1 MLRDQSVRINFV
13 MTNRVTQ
20 LFKIQYPII
29 QAGMV
34 WVSGWKLATAV
45 SNAGALGLIGAGSM
59 KTDLLREHIQKTTG
73 ATNNSFGVNIPLLRG
88 DIDELIKVVL
98 EEQVKIIFTSAGHP
112 GRHIEKF
119 KNAGC
124 TIVHVVANVK
134 QALKAQECGCDGVV
148 AEGFEAGGHNGMDEI
163 TTLTLV
169 PQVVDAVKIP
179 VIAAGGIADG
189 RGMTAAFALGA
200 EGVQIGTRF
209 AATIESSAHEFY
221 KQKIVDAN
229 EGDTVITYRN
239 ILPVRAM
246 KNPFMVQV
254 QKEETQKGMT
264 RERMMEL
271 HAKGR
276 ERKGIFEGNWEEGE
290 LEMGQSSGL
299 VHDIVSAKVIVDRL
313 MKEFEETKYRL
324 IH

>member
-1 MLRDQSVRINFV
+1 

-20 LFKIQYPII
+20 LFKITYPII

-34 WVSGWKLATAV
+34 WVSGWKLASAV
-45 SNAGALGLIGAGSM
+45 SNAGGLGLIGAGSM
-59 KTDLLREHIQKTTG
+59 KPDLLREHIRKTAA
-73 ATNNSFGVNIPLLRG
+73 ATNNSFGVNVPLLRG
-88 DIDELIKVVL
+88 DIEELISVIL
-98 EEQVKIIFTSAGHP
+98 EEKIKIIFTSAGHP

-119 KNAGC
+119 KNSGC
-124 TIVHVVANVK
+124 IVVHVIANVK
-134 QALKAQECGCDGVV
+134 QALKAQECGCDAIV

-163 TTLTLV
+163 TTLALV
-169 PQVVDAVKIP
+169 PQIVDAVKLP

-189 RGMTAAFALGA
+189 RGMLAAFALGA

-209 AATIESSAHEFY
+209 AATMESSAHELY
-221 KQKIVDAN
+221 KQKIVEAN
-229 EGDTVITYRN
+229 DGDTVLTYRN

-246 KNPFMVQV
+246 KNPFMAQV

-264 RERMMEL
+264 KDRMMEL

-299 VHDIVSAKVIVDRL
+299 VHDIVSAKEVVERF
-313 MKEFEETKYRL
+313 MREFEETKHRF
-324 IH
+324 IS

>member
-1 MLRDQSVRINFV
+1 MITRITELFNI
-13 MTNRVTQ
+13 Q
-20 LFKIQYPII
+20 LPII

-34 WVSGWKLATAV
+34 WVSGWKLASAV
-45 SNAGALGLIGAGSM
+45 SNAGALGLVGAGSM
-59 KTDLLREHIQKTTG
+59 KPDLLREHLQKTKA
-73 ATNNSFGVNIPLLRG
+73 ATSLSFGVNIPLLRG
-88 DIDELIKVVL
+88 DIDELISVVL
-98 EEQVKIIFTSAGHP
+98 NENVKIIFTSAGHP
-112 GRHIEKF
+112 GRHIEKL

-124 TIVHVVANVK
+124 LIVHVVANVK
-134 QALKAQECGCDGVV
+134 QALKAEEVGCDAIV
-148 AEGFEAGGHNGMDEI
+148 AEGFEAGGHNGLDEI
-163 TTLTLV
+163 ATIALV
-169 PQVVDAVKIP
+169 PQVVDVVKIP

-189 RGMTAAFALGA
+189 RGMLAAFALGA

-221 KQKIVDAN
+221 KQKIVDAKD
-229 EGDTVITYRN
+229 GDTVLTYRN

-246 KNPFMVQV
+246 KNPFMTDV

-299 VHDIVSAKVIVDRL
+299 VHDIISAAEVVKRL
-313 MKEFEETKYRL
+313 MSEYIEAKNK
-324 IH
+324 IGSI

>member
-1 MLRDQSVRINFV
+1 MLNGLLVRTDV

-20 LFKIQYPII
+20 LFKITYPII

-34 WVSGWKLATAV
+34 WVSGWKLASAV
-45 SNAGALGLIGAGSM
+45 SNADGLGLIGAGSM
-59 KTDLLREHIQKTTG
+59 KPDLLREHIRKTAAT
-73 ATNNSFGVNIPLLRG
+73 TNNSFGVNVPLLRG
-88 DIDELIKVVL
+88 DIEELISVIL
-98 EEQVKIIFTSAGHP
+98 EEKVKFIFTSAGHP

-119 KNAGC
+119 KKADC
-124 TIVHVVANVK
+124 IVVHVIANVK
-134 QALKAQECGCDGVV
+134 QALKAQECGCDAIV
-148 AEGFEAGGHNGMDEI
+148 AEGFEAGGHNGIDEI
-163 TTLTLV
+163 TTLALV
-169 PQVVDAVKIP
+169 PQIVDAVKIP

-189 RGMTAAFALGA
+189 RGMLAAFALGA

-209 AATIESSAHEFY
+209 AATIESSAHDVY
-221 KQKIVDAN
+221 KQKIVEASD
-229 EGDTVITYRN
+229 GDTVLTYRN

-246 KNPFMVQV
+246 KNPFMAQV

-264 RERMMEL
+264 KDRMMEL

-299 VHDIVSAKVIVDRL
+299 VHDIVGAKEIVDRF
-313 MKEFEETKYRL
+313 MREFEETKQRL
-324 IH
+324 IS